1 LSEWADLDSYKTM
14 KLLILL
20 LAISCQGYQFQT
32 KKNPFAKYGISSI
45 AVENFYNYSNLN
57 NLSPSFSKEM
67 TLMLS
72 GFSKLKVLN
81 NFKDADAVLVGV
93 LTTQDTRR
101 QSRVRSD
108 EIGAKSILK
117 DRIGN
122 SRNDYYIPTKTR
134 LSAKLKI
141 VIIKNYSKRDLEL
154 LQSEGEI
161 IDPRV
166 VFTELLDLSEIYTR
180 EVLAGASNNFTLT
193 RAQGA
198 EKNAIET
205 MAQNAAN
212 TFREMILYAF

>member
-1 LSEWADLDSYKTM
+1 
-14 KLLILL
+14 
-20 LAISCQGYQFQT
+20 
-32 KKNPFAKYGISSI
+32 
-45 AVENFYNYSNLN
+45 
-57 NLSPSFSKEM
+57 
-67 TLMLS
+67 MLS
-72 GFSKLKVLN
+72 SFSKLKVLN
-81 NFKDADAVLVGV
+81 NFKQADAVLVGV
-93 LTTQDTRR
+93 LTTEDTRR

-117 DRIGN
+117 DRVGSN
-122 SRNDYYIPTKTR
+122 RNDYYIPTKTR

-141 VIIKNYSKRDLEL
+141 VIIKNYSKKDLEL
-154 LQSEGEI
+154 LQSQGEI

-180 EVLAGASNNFTLT
+180 EVLAGSSNNFTLT